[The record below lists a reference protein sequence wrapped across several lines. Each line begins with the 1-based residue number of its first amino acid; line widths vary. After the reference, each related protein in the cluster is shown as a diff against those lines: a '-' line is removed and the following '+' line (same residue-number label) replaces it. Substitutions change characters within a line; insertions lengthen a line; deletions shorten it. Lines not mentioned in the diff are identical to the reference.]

1 MDELIVSAGIAL
13 FGIIIVIFLTNYT
26 KGTRK

>member
-13 FGIIIVIFLTNYT
+13 FGIIIVIFLTDYR